1 MPCEGWSYAATK
13 QGESGGT
20 SGRKRQGRLP
30 AQPHTGGFR
39 GQLATPTTWF
49 QISNLQ
55 NWEGVGFCC
64 LSPEELIQPPDWVT
78 AHRYAI
84 ESTFVY
90 LLLIAF
96 KSY

>member
-1 MPCEGWSYAATK
+1 MKAGVTLPHNKESLGVPAAGRGKGGSPLSPALEVSEGS
-13 QGESGGT
+13 
-20 SGRKRQGRLP
+20 P
-30 AQPHTGGFR
+30 
-39 GQLATPTTWF
+39 ATPTTWF

>member
-1 MPCEGWSYAATK
+1 MKAGVTLPQNKESLGVPAAGRGK
-13 QGESGGT
+13 GGSPLSPT
-20 SGRKRQGRLP
+20 LEVSKGGP
-30 AQPHTGGFR
+30 AT
-39 GQLATPTTWF
+39 LTTWF

-78 AHRYAI
+78 THPYAI

>member
-1 MPCEGWSYAATK
+1 MKAGVTLPQNKESLGVPAAGRGKEGSLLSPTLEVSEGA
-13 QGESGGT
+13 GHS
-20 SGRKRQGRLP
+20 
-30 AQPHTGGFR
+30 
-39 GQLATPTTWF
+39 TTWF
-49 QISNLQ
+49 RISNLQ
-55 NWEGVGFCC
+55 KEGVGFCC
-64 LSPEELIQPPDWVT
+64 LSPEELTQPPDWVT